1 MRKEKVARIS
11 RAVLKWLI
19 PARRGRFYEERTG
32 RNLDLLPCAGYRARG
47 MSERRTR
54 PHSAYKL
61 TPLTKNV
68 HGVCYACN
76 FDSQEHQTQR
86 QQKIPKPLAQLTK
99 NNTGVSL
106 SEESF

>member
-54 PHSAYKL
+54 PHSAHKL

-68 HGVCYACN
+68 HGVCYACD
-76 FDSQEHQTQR
+76 FPSQVNASRRDLIIDRKSTRLNSSHSQ
-86 QQKIPKPLAQLTK
+86 ISYA
-99 NNTGVSL
+99 V
-106 SEESF
+106 FC